1 MNGHHDDRLP
11 RPCSIKRLPHPAD
24 PSRAAARG
32 NHPQR
37 PQRPHDARRL
47 AGEGGGD
54 EAHGDDE
61 GVEDAPHV
69 GGEGPE
75 PVAVGVDRQLRR
87 EERGED
93 QVQPVHPARH
103 RALCRV
109 RRGRVRSVADA
120 GRGVGIRLRTGGV
133 VAGAG
138 AVAALGA
145 VQVLGLNDGAD
156 EVLRGSRRA
165 GRGAEA

>member
-24 PSRAAARG
+24 LSRAAARG

-75 PVAVGVDRQLRR
+75 PMAEGVDCELHS
-87 EERGED
+87 EKRGED
-93 QVQPVHPARH
+93 NIAP
-103 RALCRV
+103 
-109 RRGRVRSVADA
+109 
-120 GRGVGIRLRTGGV
+120 I
-133 VAGAG
+133 
-138 AVAALGA
+138 LGA
-145 VQVLGLNDGAD
+145 CEMGDVYSPLQVRAPAHSILGASAIC
-156 EVLRGSRRA
+156 RYQARA
-165 GRGAEA
+165 I